1 MGRILGSGGVIMIRV
16 HPFFLIS
23 VTIDS
28 RDVPKLK
35 VQTLDSMEALKK
47 VADDYDSILFH
58 KHRVELSYIIT
69 FHGSFYFRSSYEKC

>member
-1 MGRILGSGGVIMIRV
+1 MRVIQTLNIS
-16 HPFFLIS
+16 PFFLIS

-28 RDVPKLK
+28 RDVPMLK

-58 KHRVELSYIIT
+58 TKMDDDDIY
-69 FHGSFYFRSSYEKC
+69 

>member
-1 MGRILGSGGVIMIRV
+1 MSEGDTNTFP
-16 HPFFLIS
+16 PFFLIS

-35 VQTLDSMEALKK
+35 VQALDSMGALKK

-58 KHRVELSYIIT
+58 TKMDDDDIY
-69 FHGSFYFRSSYEKC
+69 

>member
-1 MGRILGSGGVIMIRV
+1 MRVIQTLNLS
-16 HPFFLIS
+16 PFFLIS

-47 VADDYDSILFH
+47 VTDDYDSILFH
-58 KHRVELSYIIT
+58 TKMDDDDIY
-69 FHGSFYFRSSYEKC
+69 